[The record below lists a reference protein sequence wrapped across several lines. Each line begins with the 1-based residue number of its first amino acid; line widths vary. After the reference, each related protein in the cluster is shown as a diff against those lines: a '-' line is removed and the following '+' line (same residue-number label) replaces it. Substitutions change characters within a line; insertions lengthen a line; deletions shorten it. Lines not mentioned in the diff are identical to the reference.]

1 MVYTN
6 LIFTFM
12 KNLSLKL
19 KEEIY
24 RDTEKVVK
32 KLKVPRN
39 SYINKAVDF
48 YNKVNTRNMTRKK
61 LFEESLLV
69 SSDSMEILQEFE
81 KLS

>member
-1 MVYTN
+1 
-6 LIFTFM
+6 M

-69 SSDSMEILQEFE
+69 SQDSMEILQEFE

>member
-1 MVYTN
+1 
-6 LIFTFM
+6 M

-48 YNKVNTRNMTRKK
+48 YNKVNTRSLTRKK

-69 SSDSMEILQEFE
+69 SGDSMEILLEFE

>member
-1 MVYTN
+1 
-6 LIFTFM
+6 M

-32 KLKVPRN
+32 RLKIPRN

-48 YNKVNTRNMTRKK
+48 YNKVNNKNLLRKK
-61 LFEESLLV
+61 VLEESLLV
-69 SSDSMEILQEFE
+69 SADSMEVLKEFE
-81 KLS
+81 KIS

>member
-1 MVYTN
+1 
-6 LIFTFM
+6 M

-48 YNKVNTRNMTRKK
+48 YNKVNTRNLTRKK

-69 SSDSMEILQEFE
+69 SQDSMEILQEFE
-81 KLS
+81 KLG

>member
-1 MVYTN
+1 
-6 LIFTFM
+6 M

-32 KLKVPRN
+32 KLNIPRN

-48 YNKVNTRNMTRKK
+48 YNKVNTKNMLRKK
-61 LFEESLLV
+61 MFEESLLV
-69 SSDSMEILQEFE
+69 SADSMKVLKEFE
-81 KLS
+81 K

>member
-1 MVYTN
+1 
-6 LIFTFM
+6 M

-32 KLKVPRN
+32 RLKIPRN

-48 YNKVNTRNMTRKK
+48 YNKVNNKNLLRKK
-61 LFEESLLV
+61 MLEESLLV
-69 SSDSMEILQEFE
+69 SADSMEVLKEFE
-81 KLS
+81 KIS

>member
-1 MVYTN
+1 
-6 LIFTFM
+6 M

-69 SSDSMEILQEFE
+69 SSDSMEILHEFE

>member
-1 MVYTN
+1 
-6 LIFTFM
+6 M

-32 KLKVPRN
+32 KLNIPRN

-48 YNKVNTRNMTRKK
+48 YNKVNTKNMLRKK

-69 SSDSMEILQEFE
+69 SADSMQVLKEFE
-81 KLS
+81 KIS

>member
-1 MVYTN
+1 
-6 LIFTFM
+6 M

-24 RDTEKVVK
+24 RDTEEVVK

-69 SSDSMEILQEFE
+69 SRDSMEILQEFE